1 MFKIL
6 LAVDGSDNSF
16 KAVNKT
22 IKLAKS
28 MDADVTALS
37 VVQDIPFYHEG
48 MATEHLVLVQQNFRK
63 GRKCLRSFR
72 KGEGSIQQ
80 TGTGGKHSFKSGH
93 LAELICQIAEEGR
106 FDFIVM
112 GSRGLGGVKELL
124 LGSVSNRVAHNAKFN
139 ANSKI
144 SILYLS

>member
-48 MATEHLVLVQQNFRK
+48 MATEHLVLVQQNFQERAENAAK
-63 GRKCLRSFR
+63 EVLEKVKDLFNKQGL
-72 KGEGSIQQ
+72 EVN
-80 TGTGGKHSFKSGH
+80 TVFKSGH
-93 LAELICQIAEEGR
+93 PAELICQIAEEGR

-124 LGSVSNRVAHNAKFN
+124 LGSVSNRVAHCAK
-139 ANSKI
+139 NSVLIVK
-144 SILYLS
+144 